1 MPFCFI
7 SGLLGIMEIQVILS
21 YNWLRSRILL
31 HRKVQECMNLR
42 KVYIRLDL
50 TDEAAEQFLSLK
62 AKRGLKHTSEL
73 IRQLITEAV
82 RQELPQ
88 AP

>member
-1 MPFCFI
+1 M
-7 SGLLGIMEIQVILS
+7 
-21 YNWLRSRILL
+21 
-31 HRKVQECMNLR
+31 HRKVQECMSLR

-82 RQELPQ
+82 RKELPQ